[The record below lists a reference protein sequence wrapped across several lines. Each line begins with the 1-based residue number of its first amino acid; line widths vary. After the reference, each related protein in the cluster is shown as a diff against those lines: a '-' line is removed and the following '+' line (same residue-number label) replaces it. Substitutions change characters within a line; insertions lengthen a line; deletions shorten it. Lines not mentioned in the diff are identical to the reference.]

1 VAVII
6 ISGLWLFSLLAGAQA
21 SVLRSAVMFTCIVL
35 GKNFLRS
42 SSIYN
47 TLAVSAFMLLCY
59 DPFWF
64 WDVGFQLSYAAVLS
78 IVIFVKPIYN
88 WFYIRNKILDFIWKL
103 NAVSI
108 AAQLLTTPFSLYHF
122 HQFPSFFLLS
132 NFAVVPLSSIVV
144 LGEIFLCST
153 FFFPF
158 VASISGKLLS
168 KFIWIMNSYIERI
181 EALPYG
187 KDWRLMF
194 HRQHS

>member
-1 VAVII
+1 
-6 ISGLWLFSLLAGAQA
+6 GLWLFSLLAGAQA

-35 GKNFLRS
+35 GKNFSRS

-47 TLAVSAFMLLCY
+47 TLAVSAFILLCY
-59 DPFWF
+59 DPFWL

-108 AAQLLTTPFSLYHF
+108 AAQLLTTPLSLYHF
-122 HQFPSFFLLS
+122 HQFPNYFLLS

-153 FFFPF
+153 LFFP
-158 VASISGKLLS
+158 VLAS
-168 KFIWIMNSYIERI
+168 
-181 EALPYG
+181 
-187 KDWRLMF
+187 
-194 HRQHS
+194 